1 MSSTSGR
8 AKRGLDLLLGG
19 LLLAASLPVQG
30 VVAILVR
37 LSSPGPI
44 LHRATRVGMG
54 GSAFTL
60 YKFRSMRLGAAQ
72 AGPGITAADD
82 PRTNSIGRF
91 LRRTRLDE
99 LPQLFN
105 VIRGEMSLVGPRPED
120 PRFVAL
126 YDEEQ
131 RAILLVRPGIT
142 GPTQLRF
149 RHEERM
155 LTGPDPEASYVR
167 DVLPQKLAIDLEYVR
182 HHTLP
187 GDLRILLRTVTVLV
201 A

>member
-44 LHRATRVGMG
+44 LHRATRVGTG

-60 YKFRSMRLGAAQ
+60 YKFRSMRVGAAQ

-82 PRTNSIGRF
+82 PRTTSIGRF
-91 LRRTRLDE
+91 LRRTHLDE

-105 VIRGEMSLVGPRPED
+105 VIRGQMSLVGPRPED

-155 LTGPDPEASYVR
+155 LVGPDPEAIYVR
-167 DVLPQKLAIDLEYVR
+167 ELLPQKLAIDLEYVR
-182 HHTLP
+182 HHTLL
-187 GDLRILLRTVTVLV
+187 GDLRILVRTVTVLF

>member
-1 MSSTSGR
+1 
-8 AKRGLDLLLGG
+8 
-19 LLLAASLPVQG
+19 
-30 VVAILVR
+30 
-37 LSSPGPI
+37 
-44 LHRATRVGMG
+44 MG